1 MPETSGSNL
10 GLSNLGTRACECPC
24 RAGHRKTWQRSEK
37 QFKTA
42 SGLSGPHCSVVVDV
56 VDRVLDQE
64 VDFTGTASSR

>member
-37 QFKTA
+37 Q
-42 SGLSGPHCSVVVDV
+42 
-56 VDRVLDQE
+56 
-64 VDFTGTASSR
+64 SRLLLV